1 MYLYQNRYANK
12 LHLNIIRV
20 KYSKEHT
27 LIERDFAIKLSNDY
41 DTMANDLITY
51 KLYLYL
57 GCLLS
62 QNALRDNVITLDTKV
77 FLNALKTTKKAY
89 IISSLEYLKAIRF
102 NYYYFKG
109 KKNNKGYT
117 KETRTCRIIDDYS
130 TTKGSITIR
139 FNNDYLTLLGYS
151 RLTLQLPNELFTMN
165 ITKYHHSLFMGVR
178 VLFHRQVNYSN
189 KYKNI
194 ISIKEI
200 TKYSPLLPCYND
212 LNESK
217 QVSRNILEP
226 FKKNMNYM
234 SELLNL
240 TWQYENEPTTYN
252 AFINDKIIFECRN

>member
-20 KYSKEHT
+20 KYSMEHT
-27 LIERDFAIKLSNDY
+27 LNEKDFAIKLNDDY
-41 DTMANDLITY
+41 TNTANDLITY

-57 GCLLS
+57 GSLLT

-77 FLNALKTTKKAY
+77 FQNALKVSKKAY

-109 KKNNKGYT
+109 KKNNRGYN
-117 KETRTCRIIDDYS
+117 KEPRTCCIIDDYS

-165 ITKYHHSLFMGVR
+165 IKNYYHSLFMGVR

-189 KYKNI
+189 KNKNI

-200 TKYSPLLPCYND
+200 TKYCPLLPCYDD
-212 LNESK
+212 LNKSK
-217 QVSRNILEP
+217 QVLRNILEP
-226 FKKNMNYM
+226 FKKNMTYM
-234 SELLNL
+234 SELLNF

-252 AFINDKIIFECRN
+252 TFFNDKIIFECRN